1 VRTRLRIS
9 PEQYFVVSA
18 VALVALTLIVFTGA
32 AVRVTGSGLGCPDWP
47 QCYENGR
54 LVAELNSHAWI
65 EFGNRLFTSFVA
77 LAAGAAGL
85 LAFFRVP
92 FRRDL
97 AILGVLL
104 PLGVIGQAVMGGL
117 TVLYGLAPG
126 WVMGHYLLS
135 MTILVAAGAL
145 AWRARPSFGS
155 DEPPV
160 ADRATARAVWALF
173 VLGGV
178 TIFAGTA
185 ATAAGPHAGGEGTG
199 DVVHRFVFKGA
210 STASWL
216 IDRHGILAGA
226 LGALAVATWLLARRR
241 QANAELQLRLTRI
254 CVLLAAQGVIG
265 VVQFQLSLPAE
276 IVWVHVAMA
285 TVTWVG
291 IVLAAMQ
298 VGLPSHA
305 EAAVGGVRTRRG
317 ARASA
322 ASP

>member
-1 VRTRLRIS
+1 MRARLRIS
-9 PEQYFVVSA
+9 AQRYFTVSA

-32 AVRVTGSGLGCPDWP
+32 AVRVTGSGLGCPNWP

-77 LAAGAAGL
+77 LAAVAAGL

-104 PLGVIGQAVMGGL
+104 PLGVVGQAVMGGL

-145 AWRARPSFGS
+145 AWRARPAFEEGE
-155 DEPPV
+155 EPA
-160 ADRATARAVWALF
+160 ADRVTARAVWALF
-173 VLGGV
+173 VLGAL
-178 TIFAGTA
+178 TIFVGTA

-199 DVVHRFVFKGA
+199 DVVHRFHFKGA
-210 STASWL
+210 STVNWL
-216 IDRHGILAGA
+216 INRHGVLAAA
-226 LGALAVATWLLARRR
+226 LGVLAVATWWLARRR
-241 QANAELQLRLTRI
+241 GADSELQIRLTRI

-265 VVQFQLSLPAE
+265 IVQFHLELPAE
-276 IVWVHVAMA
+276 IVWVHVATA
-285 TVTWVG
+285 TLLWVG
-291 IVLAAMQ
+291 IVLAAME
-298 VGLPSHA
+298 VGAPSRA
-305 EAAVGGVRTRRG
+305 PSVTTAAAGRG
-317 ARASA
+317 RGTPVAG
-322 ASP
+322 